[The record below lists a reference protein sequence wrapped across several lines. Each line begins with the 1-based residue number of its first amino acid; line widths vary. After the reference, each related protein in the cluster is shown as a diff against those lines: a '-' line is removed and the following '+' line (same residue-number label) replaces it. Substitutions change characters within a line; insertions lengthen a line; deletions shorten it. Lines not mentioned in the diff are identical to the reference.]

1 MGGGAITQYTM
12 QLSKPTLF
20 NARLIFKR
28 RVNAPTPAAHKQ
40 ILHDWAATI
49 RDGSISKKG
58 NKEAAIRSAFI
69 QNIFV
74 KVLGYVPFGSGAGQ
88 TLVEEYQ
95 AGAGRADAALG
106 HFRGDAHQVIA
117 PVELKGADTANLD
130 AIMPSRHKS
139 PVHQAWEYAAD
150 IPNRKFIVL
159 SNMIEIRLYAYA
171 HTRQVY
177 ESFDILE
184 LANSDT
190 EYQRFMLLLGAENF
204 LSGQTEK
211 LLAESTQ
218 VEATIS
224 NDLYSDY
231 REWRIQLI
239 LALAQH
245 NDLPLSDVITYAQ
258 TVLDRVL
265 FIAFAEDR
273 ELLPS
278 KTIASAYQTQNFY
291 APQPVWENF
300 KGLFRA
306 VDKGNPHLGIPAY
319 NGGLFRPNE
328 KIDALIVPDETCK
341 LFKQLGDYD
350 FATEISV
357 TVLGHIFE
365 QSVAELEELRSYQ
378 SLADFRQKSTEIR
391 AASGVSGKRKAHGIV
406 YTPDHITAFIVEQ
419 TLVSY
424 LNDQREAV
432 RAVYVTP
439 AVGRDLSQQA
449 ADEGMQV
456 GLKPDLRDDDLVP
469 YRKATPVD
477 KKRVGKLRQAERVV
491 ELLFWQHWRDVL
503 QTIKIV
509 DPACGSGAFL
519 IAAFDVLK
527 AEYHQVNEQI
537 TTITGTADLFDIN
550 LEILNGNLYGVDL
563 TPESIEISKLSLWLK
578 TAQRGKPLQSLE
590 ANLRVG
596 NSLIAEMNGGR
607 EFSER
612 AFDWQG
618 AFPQVF
624 RPHPNPVG
632 EGATNSPRPLAG
644 EGAGERAGF
653 DVVLGNPPY
662 VRQERFGEFKSYL
675 QQHYAVYHGVADL
688 YCYFY
693 ELGVNLLKTGGRLG
707 YISSST
713 FFKTGSGEPLRRYL
727 LEKTLLRAMVDF
739 GDLQV
744 FEGVTTYPAIVVLEK
759 RPLPNP
765 LPQAGEGTA
774 STMDKSVGG
783 ISAAHPPELNAA
795 DALTLIYPTTEYLA
809 GELPSP
815 ACGRGVGGEGVL
827 HYLNLKSLPD
837 EGLSAAF
844 AKQALPMPQAR
855 LGAGSWQLESDA
867 QGQLRDKLTHGHRT
881 LKQVY
886 GSPLYGIKTG
896 LNDAFVIDRAT
907 HDRLIAQDPKS
918 AELLKPFLEG
928 KDLKKWRVEP
938 QDLWLILCPKGWT
951 HRQCGLSDEVSA
963 QAWMVEHYPAVM
975 AWLEPF
981 ETAAKKRTDKG
992 AFWWELRACAYY
1004 EEFEKSKIIYPDL
1017 SQGSKFSFDSKGYY
1031 SVNTCYFYAGGD
1043 LFLLGILNSKA
1054 IWSYLQG
1061 ICDAMRGG
1069 EWRLR
1074 LFTENMDRIPIPTA
1088 DDTQRVAITTLAESC
1103 QRAAETRRDC
1113 QAAFRHR
1120 ISDLCPLPSPFP
1132 QAGEGTKLPSPTR
1145 GRGAGGEGVCIPKL
1159 TTKLNHWWE
1168 LDFAAFRAETKKL
1181 FKQDIPLTER
1191 NDWEA
1196 YFNQQRAIVLQH
1208 TADIT
1213 QLERALNQHV
1223 YALFHLTPA
1232 EIALIESAA

>member
-1 MGGGAITQYTM
+1 
-12 QLSKPTLF
+12 
-20 NARLIFKR
+20 
-28 RVNAPTPAAHKQ
+28 
-40 ILHDWAATI
+40 
-49 RDGSISKKG
+49 
-58 NKEAAIRSAFI
+58 
-69 QNIFV
+69 
-74 KVLGYVPFGSGAGQ
+74 
-88 TLVEEYQ
+88 
-95 AGAGRADAALG
+95 
-106 HFRGDAHQVIA
+106 
-117 PVELKGADTANLD
+117 
-130 AIMPSRHKS
+130 
-139 PVHQAWEYAAD
+139 
-150 IPNRKFIVL
+150 
-159 SNMIEIRLYAYA
+159 
-171 HTRQVY
+171 VY
-177 ESFDILE
+177 ESFDIIE

-190 EYQRFMLLLGAENF
+190 EYQRFMLLLGEDNL

-245 NDLPLSDVITYAQ
+245 NDVPLSDVITYAQ

-350 FATEISV
+350 FATEVSV

-432 RAVYVTP
+432 RAAYITP
-439 AVGRDLSQQA
+439 AVGRDLSRQTP
-449 ADEGMQV
+449 DETV
-456 GLKPDLRDDDLVP
+456 GLKPDLPDDLVP
-469 YRKATPVD
+469 YRKATPAD
-477 KKRVGKLRQAERVV
+477 KKRVGKLRQADRVV

-596 NSLIAEMNGGR
+596 NSLIAEMNGGK

-624 RPHPNPVG
+624 VSG
-632 EGATNSPRPLAG
+632 
-644 EGAGERAGF
+644 GF
-653 DVVLGNPPY
+653 DIVLGNPPY
-662 VRQERFGEFKSYL
+662 VRMELLKPIKSYL
-675 QQHYAVYHGVADL
+675 ETHYRVASDRADL

-759 RPLPNP
+759 R
-765 LPQAGEGTA
+765 AE
-774 STMDKSVGG
+774 SVGG
-783 ISAAHPPELNAA
+783 ISAAHPPEFNAA
-795 DALTLIYPTTEYLA
+795 DALTLAPPTT
-809 GELPSP
+809 
-815 ACGRGVGGEGVL
+815 L

-844 AKQALPMPQAR
+844 AKHGLPMPQAR

-886 GSPLYGIKTG
+886 GSPCRGVVTG
-896 LNDAFVIDRAT
+896 LNDAFVIDHAT

-918 AELLKPFLEG
+918 VELLKPFLEG

-938 QDLWLILCPKGWT
+938 QDLWLIYIPKNRIDIDDYPAIKAHLLPFKASLEKRAT
-951 HRQCGLSDEVSA
+951 K
-963 QAWMVEHYPAVM
+963 QAWFELQQAQEAYVAALEGVKIAYAEM
-975 AWLEPF
+975 AKTAPF
-981 ETAAKKRTDKG
+981 SREETGFFANNK
-992 AFWWELRACAYY
+992 
-1004 EEFEKSKIIYPDL
+1004 
-1017 SQGSKFSFDSKGYY
+1017 
-1031 SVNTCYFYAGGD
+1031 VYFVPSND
-1043 LFLLGILNSKA
+1043 WFLLGLLNSNALWFRVSA
-1054 IWSYLQG
+1054 ITTVL
-1061 ICDAMRGG
+1061 RGG
-1069 EWRLR
+1069 FKE
-1074 LFTENMDRIPIPTA
+1074 LFTQYIETLPIPTA
-1088 DDTQRVAITTLAESC
+1088 DDSQRAAIAALAESC
-1103 QRAAETRRDC
+1103 QREACARRDC

-1120 ISDLCPLPSPFP
+1120 ISDLAPHR
-1132 QAGEGTKLPSPTR
+1132 A
-1145 GRGAGGEGVCIPKL
+1145 VKL

-1196 YFNQQRAIVLQH
+1196 YFNQQRAIVQQH
-1208 TADIT
+1208 SAQIT
-1213 QLERALNQHV
+1213 QLERELNQHV

-1232 EIALIESAA
+1232 EIALIE